1 MHLLSPTDDH
11 LECQFQQNALFK
23 SDAQGDGTQEISYL
37 AFKGAR
43 LYWTFQV
50 REYWRCENYKSAN
63 LNGDMVITKYLFNQ

>member
-50 REYWRCENYKSAN
+50 REC
-63 LNGDMVITKYLFNQ
+63 